1 MKTNKRFLKLSTI
14 CVFVFVLLLTLTSC
28 GNNKTYK
35 TYEDSASAILNAQQ
49 TTLVTELN
57 KNLATVMT
65 SDEEKAALIDR
76 INYAAQKLAD
86 PDTNKNLNNQIETVI
101 AGTKEEGVKFNEEK
115 VALLNKFAEI
125 KTDSSLVSETVAK
138 NLKDKIRSYVAVEGV
153 SKSLQDAVLAE
164 LEEIFTNALL
174 DVTLGANTELL
185 SKVYGDVESYTNT
198 YVAVI
203 EKTRTAVIDTTKIKA
218 IVISVTKEAIV
229 SEMKNYKD
237 NHLEGAEDFRV
248 ALADKSFEELEKQLE
263 NVTELDYSNVK
274 DENVENT
281 NNGYQILKNFTLD
294 VANYTSTKYQEPIRW
309 KPITSFG
316 GFFSNFFNNFLVF
329 PIGWLMK
336 TLSVLFGGYYVIGL
350 LLATVLV
357 RTIAWPI
364 YAKTN
369 DMTIKMQLM
378 QPELTKLQ
386 EKYAN
391 RPDPESQNQMRMEQA
406 RLYKKYKVGIGG
418 CLLQFLQFPIF
429 IAVFNAVNRMPYTTG
444 EVPGTNN
451 WLSQLNTHVASIDL
465 LKDHGELWSN
475 DFWAIILIIIL
486 VLLTQQINQKVNEV
500 RQKAAQDKAQENI
513 PAYRR
518 QAAAQSANNSSMKYM
533 MAFLSV
539 MMVVFVWQSA
549 AGLGIYWLIGNIY
562 STVQTIINN
571 KLSEKRAEKLRSK
584 YESYKY

>member
-1 MKTNKRFLKLSTI
+1 MKTNKRFLKLSAI

-35 TYEDSASAILNAQQ
+35 TYEDSASAVLNAQQ

-86 PDTNKNLNNQIETVI
+86 PDANKNLNNQIETVI
-101 AGTKEEGVKFNEEK
+101 AGTKEDGVKFNEEK

-138 NLKDKIRSYVAVEGV
+138 NFKDKIRSYVSVEGD

-174 DVTLGANTELL
+174 GVTLGTNTELL
-185 SKVYGDVESYTNT
+185 SKVYDDVESYINT
-198 YVAVI
+198 YIAVI

-229 SEMKNYKD
+229 GEMKNYKD
-237 NHLEGAEDFRV
+237 NHLEEAEDFRI
-248 ALADKSFEELEKQLE
+248 ALADKSFEKLEKQLE

-281 NNGYQILKNFTLD
+281 TNGYQILKNFTLD

-350 LLATVLV
+350 LLATVIV

-444 EVPGTNN
+444 EVPGTSN

-486 VLLTQQINQKVNEV
+486 VLLTQQINQKVNEIK
-500 RQKAAQDKAQENI
+500 QKAAQEKAQENI